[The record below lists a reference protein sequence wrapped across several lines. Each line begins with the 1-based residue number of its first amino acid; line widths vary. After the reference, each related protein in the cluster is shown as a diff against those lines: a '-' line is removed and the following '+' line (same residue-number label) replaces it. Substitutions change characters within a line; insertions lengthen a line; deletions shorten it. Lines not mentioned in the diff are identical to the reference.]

1 MKGVPVLEDVAIAAN
16 GLTKRY
22 ALFNQPSDR
31 LRQMLWSGAARITH
45 GVGRILQTV
54 GARESGQKLRAWTAP
69 RYFREFVALQSVDL
83 TVLRGEVL
91 GVVGKNGAGKSTLL
105 QLICGTVEPT
115 EGSVVVRGRVAALL
129 ELGAGFNPEFTG
141 RENIVMAAAIMGL
154 SAQETAERMDAIEAF
169 AEIGP
174 FMEQPVKTYSSG
186 MYVRLAFAVAT
197 SVEPDILIIDEA
209 LSVGDGAFAR
219 RSFDRIMELKERGAT
234 ILFCSHAMYH
244 VQALCARAV
253 WLEAG
258 GVRMV
263 GTAAEVT
270 AAYEMSQVATSGGAF
285 ATAPAPA
292 SALAVSPAE
301 DSAHDLDP
309 AHAAETAS
317 AEKQMEASS
326 STPAVLDSSLQG
338 TARITGIDVSAD
350 GLHGHEL
357 AVLSC
362 KTSVTL
368 SVRFASDP
376 ALPPPSLAMA
386 FIAASGAPVASAGSA
401 NDRVVLKRG
410 TDGRGEARLTF
421 TRLPLL
427 QGLYTINVFL
437 LCERGVHV
445 YDHAERCARLV
456 VSQQGLEQGVVRLPH
471 AWDDD
476 GHHAETEHIVAL
488 PSTPAEDFAATP
500 DAVEFFAA
508 YEELPL
514 GATLPSP
521 EGLSAMQKAFYA
533 SVGARAGWEAVPPES
548 PGDAQLSPVP
558 VPSGWHRV
566 REPLW
571 QVRWAHHGA
580 MDQWLD
586 LFRES
591 FGHEVNEAQ
600 WRWKYRDASPM
611 GCGVWRDGVPVA
623 FYGGMPRPI
632 EFMGTP
638 AIAVQIGDVMVHPQ
652 QRGVLTRTGPF
663 FLSTAT
669 YLEKMIGVG
678 RPYLVGFGF
687 PSRRHLRLAHKLDL
701 YDEVDQVVELR
712 WPGAE
717 MPTGWIVERLD
728 FSASSTVERLDALWD
743 TMRLELG
750 HFIVPVRDAARWSY
764 RFDNHPARPYEA
776 GWIRSEAENG
786 PCAAMV
792 VKREGSHIELMDWM
806 APPTLSS
813 AVVACARGLVQQ
825 ACAEHLMGWYSTSIA
840 AMISG
845 ADGVEHSIG
854 VGVPTSTWT
863 PGPDKSVLQG
873 RWWLTGGD
881 TDFR

>member
-1 MKGVPVLEDVAIAAN
+1 MKDAPVLEDVAIAAN

-31 LRQMLWSGAARITH
+31 LRQMLWSGAARIAH
-45 GVGRILQTV
+45 GVGRILQSA
-54 GARESGQKLRAWTAP
+54 GARGAGQKLRAWTAP

-83 TVLRGEVL
+83 TVRRGEVL

-141 RENIVMAAAIMGL
+141 RENIGMAAAIMGL
-154 SAQETAERMDAIEAF
+154 SAQETADRMEAIEAF
-169 AEIGP
+169 ADIGP
-174 FMEQPVKTYSSG
+174 FIDQPVKTYSSG

-292 SALAVSPAE
+292 SALAVSAAEAAEQDLGSAHPAE
-301 DSAHDLDP
+301 
-309 AHAAETAS
+309 AASSE
-317 AEKQMEASS
+317 EQMDATS

-350 GLHGHEL
+350 GLVGHEL

-368 SVRFASDP
+368 TVRFASDP

-401 NDRVVLKRG
+401 NDGVVLKRG
-410 TDGRGEARLTF
+410 TDGRGEAVLTF

-427 QGLYTINVFL
+427 QGLYTLNVFL

-456 VSQQGLEQGVVRLPH
+456 VSQRGLEQGVVRLPH
-471 AWDDD
+471 AWGDD
-476 GHHAETEHIVAL
+476 GKVEAAEDVPAL
-488 PSTPAEDFAATP
+488 PSTPSWNLSATP
-500 DAVEFFAA
+500 DAVEFFATH
-508 YEELPL
+508 EELPL
-514 GATLPSP
+514 GATVPSP
-521 EGLSAMQKAFYA
+521 EGLSVAQRAFYA
-533 SVGARAGWEAVPPES
+533 SVGARAGWEALPAENS
-548 PGDAQLSPVP
+548 EAAQHSAAHGL
-558 VPSGWHRV
+558 SGWQRV

-580 MDQWLD
+580 MDQWLE

-600 WRWKYRDASPM
+600 WRWKYRDARPM

-632 EFMGTP
+632 EFMGTS
-638 AIAVQIGDVMVHPQ
+638 AMAVQIGDVMVHPQ

-701 YDEVDQVVELR
+701 YDEVDQVTELR

-717 MPTGWIVERLD
+717 MPADWVLERLD
-728 FSASSTVERLDALWD
+728 FSAPETGRELDNLWD
-743 TMRLELG
+743 SMRIELA
-750 HFIVPVRDAARWSY
+750 HFIVPVRNAARWTY
-764 RFDNHPARPYEA
+764 RFDKHPARPYEA
-776 GWIRSEAENG
+776 WWIRRKADSRA
-786 PCAAMV
+786 CAAMV
-792 VKREGSHIELMDWM
+792 IKRDGAHIELMDWI
-806 APPTLSS
+806 APPTLGSE
-813 AVVACARGLVQQ
+813 VVACARGLVQE
-825 ACAEHLMGWYSTSIA
+825 AGADHLMGWYSSSIA
-840 AMISG
+840 SLIAG
-845 ADGVEHSIG
+845 ADGVAHAIG

-863 PGPDKSVLQG
+863 PGPDKSTLQG